1 MTRVSGDVD
10 VRKATTRALSVAIP
24 TATYGISVGALG
36 VAAGLSTLQVMAM
49 SLLLFSGASQFAF
62 IGLIGTGAPAAA
74 VTAVAS
80 SALVGLRNGFYSIT
94 VRRLVPIR
102 GLLRVVGAQLTI
114 DESTAV
120 ALAGERPAGRARGFW
135 LTGGVIYVGWNLFTL
150 IGAVLGNRLGDPAR
164 FGLDAVSPA
173 AFLALLWPR
182 LRDQT
187 SRLVAAVA
195 VALAL
200 VLAPVLPAGLP
211 VLAAALVAIV
221 AGVRTAGQERP

>member
-1 MTRVSGDVD
+1 MTRVSADLD
-10 VRKATTRALSVAIP
+10 VRRATTRALSVAIP

-49 SLLLFSGASQFAF
+49 SVLLFSGASQFAF

-74 VTAVAS
+74 VTS
-80 SALVGLRNGFYSIT
+80 SALLGLRNGFYSIT

-102 GLLRVVGAQLTI
+102 GLLLRVLGAQLTI

-120 ALAGERPAGRARGFW
+120 ALAAQRPAGRARGFW

-150 IGAVLGNRLGDPAR
+150 IGAVLGNRMGDPAR

-182 LRDQT
+182 LHDRT
-187 SRLVAAVA
+187 SQVVAALA

-200 VLAPVLPAGLP
+200 LLSPVLPAGLP

-221 AGVRTAGQERP
+221 AGVRTAGQEPA

>member
-1 MTRVSGDVD
+1 MARVAVDLD
-10 VRKATTRALSVAIP
+10 VRRATSRALAVAIP

-74 VTAVAS
+74 VAS
-80 SALVGLRNGFYSIT
+80 SALLGLRNGFYSIT

-102 GLLRVVGAQLTI
+102 GLLRAAAAQVTI

-120 ALAGERPAGRARGFW
+120 ALAGEQPAGRARGFW

-150 IGAVLGNRLGDPAR
+150 LGAVLGNRMGDPTR

-182 LRDQT
+182 LHDRTAQ
-187 SRLVAAVA
+187 LVAGLA

-200 VLAPVLPAGLP
+200 VLSPVLPAGLP

-221 AGVRTAGQERP
+221 AGVRTAEQESA